1 MIKFSGKN
9 LSTIFLLYF
18 IYSVT
23 VPNPAYSQFPN
34 RARIHGMVTDST
46 TGRPLHYA
54 NVFLSNTTKGAATD
68 QDGIY
73 SIENVPLGKYE
84 LVVSMIGY
92 EREIIQIQVTQA
104 IEIEYN
110 FQLFPKPLEAPELVV
125 TAKRPKKW
133 KKNLQEFYRYLFGTS
148 KNASKCKI
156 LNPEVLDFT
165 IDEIFGELIATTEQP
180 IVIENNALGYKIH
193 LHLIEF
199 SHNSQGQ
206 WRYLFKSKFEPLT
219 PKNEKEQK
227 NWMRKRLEAFYGSFR
242 HFLTALLSGRLNKEG
257 FKIKR
262 TTDLPFKGNLI
273 VYSFDVNPNDL
284 ILPGGYDFEKMLTFD
299 NYLEV
304 QYTKEM
310 VPPEYPEQIIEHWY
324 QTSWIKLQYGSS
336 VKINTLGYLYDP
348 YAVHFN
354 GYWSWERLAEALPI
368 DFTPFV
374 KSERNIISPENL
386 DLITTIP
393 ENLSSRTKDFSIPMV
408 SIDCITLLKHS
419 KSLAL
424 DGNVKGATEAL
435 YEGLRN
441 LGTNTYCDTLYWETF
456 DIMSALDRTDYKNSD
471 NKGEFLLSFWQRQDI
486 TLATLENERYIEHQ
500 KRLDFVKKWFSNVT
514 EQRGYDDRGTIYIR
528 HGPPDERLRLE
539 SDREL
544 YPNECWIYRRDGAIT
559 TFDFI
564 NTRHTK
570 YELLPNLQKLGPGY
584 NALKNAHQF
593 TMPRINLAPAYAAAM
608 SDIQKA
614 ISELE
619 SKKQDQDPRIVT
631 QRPDIAWILQEAYTE
646 ILSTRYEIPTVTT
659 NLIWTEK
666 PLNAAVS
673 YGRFYPHGNPR
684 LEIYCGVDVR
694 ELSNRPDS
702 LGNMT
707 TRIITAYAI
716 RDSSYS
722 IIEQKTLGRVI
733 RIPKGFPLS
742 NEIFV
747 DQINHN
753 IKAGK
758 YIVSII
764 IKDIMDNRA
773 FEKNFEI
780 VIPRIDQGSLH
791 LSDIEL
797 AYRIEPIDELTSNK
811 CFVKEKLSIM
821 PCPFLMISRKEPINL
836 YFEVYNLMVN
846 ADGETSYNIE
856 YKLKASTIG
865 FLNKINPFS
874 RKTALSS
881 SYDQEGRDQNTQ
893 EYFSLDFE
901 KVKLGKYVLT
911 VRVEDKIIRENRTAE
926 IQIKVI
932 E

>member
-1 MIKFSGKN
+1 MIKLGGKS
-9 LSTIFLLYF
+9 LSIIFVLYF

-23 VPNPAYSQFPN
+23 APNLSYFQSPHSV
-34 RARIHGMVTDST
+34 RIHGRVTDAA
-46 TGRPLHYA
+46 TGNPLHFV

-68 QDGIY
+68 RNGLY
-73 SIENVPLGKYE
+73 SIVNVSLGNYE

-92 EREIIQIQVTQA
+92 KREIIQIQVTQP
-104 IEIEYN
+104 IEMEYN
-110 FQLFPKPLEAPELVV
+110 IQLVQKPLEAPELLV
-125 TAKRPKKW
+125 TAKCPKEW
-133 KKNLQEFYRYLFGTS
+133 KKNLNEFYKYLFGTS
-148 KNASKCKI
+148 QNASKCKI

-165 IDEIFGELIATTEQP
+165 IDEISGDLIATTEQP
-180 IVIENNALGYKIH
+180 IFIENNALGYKMH

-206 WRYLFKSKFEPLT
+206 WRYLFKSKFEPMN

-227 NWMRKRLEAFYGSFR
+227 NWMRKRLEAFHGSFR
-242 HFLTALLSGRLNKEG
+242 HFLNALISGRLNKEG

-262 TTDLPFKGNLI
+262 TSDLPFKGNLI
-273 VYSFDVNPNDL
+273 VYSFDINPNDL

-310 VPPEYPEQIIEHWY
+310 VPSEYPEQIIEYWY
-324 QTSWIKLQYGSS
+324 QTSWIKLQYSSS
-336 VKINTLGYLYDP
+336 VKINTFGYLYDP

-368 DFTPFV
+368 DFTPYV
-374 KSERNIISPENL
+374 KSRRNILSPENL

-408 SIDCITLLKHS
+408 SIDCVTLLKHS

-435 YEGLRN
+435 YEGLKK
-441 LGTNTYCDTLYWETF
+441 LGTNAYSDTLYWETF
-456 DIMSALDRTDYKNSD
+456 DIMSTQDRNTCKNSD
-471 NKGEFLLSFWQRQDI
+471 NKGEFFLNYWQRQDI
-486 TLATLENERYIEHQ
+486 TLATLENERYVEHQ
-500 KRLDFVKKWFSNVT
+500 KRLDFAKKWFSNVT
-514 EQRGYDDRGTIYIR
+514 EPRGYDDRGMIYIR
-528 HGPPDERLRLE
+528 HGPPDERLEME

-544 YPNECWIYRRDGAIT
+544 YPNECWVYRKSGTVA

-564 NTRHTK
+564 NSRFTK
-570 YELLPNLQKLGPGY
+570 YELLSGLRKLGPGY
-584 NALKNAHQF
+584 NILKNALQF
-593 TMPRINLAPAYAAAM
+593 TRPRVDLAATYAAAM
-608 SDIQKA
+608 SDIQKT
-614 ISELE
+614 ISENE
-619 SKKQDQDPRIVT
+619 FYAKNRDPRIVS
-631 QRPDIAWILQEAYTE
+631 QRQTIPSSLQKAFID
-646 ILSTRYEIPTVTT
+646 ILSNRYKIKSVTT
-659 NLIWTEK
+659 NLIRTEK
-666 PLNAAVS
+666 PLKAAIS

-684 LEIYCGVDVR
+684 LEIYCGVDFR
-694 ELSNRPDS
+694 ELVQRPDS

-707 TRIITAYAI
+707 TRIITAYSI

-722 IIEQKTLGRVI
+722 IIEQKTLSRVI
-733 RIPKGFPLS
+733 RIPKGVPL
-742 NEIFV
+742 NTQIFI

-753 IKAGK
+753 LSPGK
-758 YIVSII
+758 YIVSVI
-764 IKDIMDNRA
+764 IKDITDNRA

-780 VIPRIDQGSLH
+780 DISQIDQRSLN

-797 AYRIEPIDELTSNK
+797 AYSIEPFNELTSNN

-821 PCPFLMISRKEPINL
+821 PCPFLVISRKEPINL
-836 YFEVYNLMVN
+836 YFEIYNLTVN
-846 ADGETSYNIE
+846 ANGTALYNVE
-856 YKLKASTIG
+856 YKLKTNRIG

-874 RKTALSS
+874 RKTSLSS
-881 SYDQEGRDQNTQ
+881 SYDQEGRGQNTQ

-901 KVKLGKYVLT
+901 KVKLGEYSLT
-911 VRVEDKIIRENRTAE
+911 VKVEDKITRESRTAE
-926 IQIKVI
+926 IQIKVV